1 MSNHEGIVSSAGL
14 FLKESALGNIEEA
27 GDVILSIPDKDMAHF
42 LAHLCF
48 EINAF
53 SRQMAQKKCTKYFEK
68 KKWSVEDMDDMV

>member
-14 FLKESALGNIEEA
+14 FLKESALGNIKEA
-27 GDVILSIPDKDMAHF
+27 GDVLLSIPNNEMIHF
-42 LAHLCF
+42 LSHLCF

-68 KKWSVEDMDDMV
+68 KKCLVEDMDDMV